1 MLFYV
6 FFNIGISGQ
15 LTQYSKTFPKFSRGA
30 ELQPL
35 LASRTLSFPQ
45 MRCFGG
51 RVKAGQGGGWGC
63 GPEQLAATCA
73 LFTVVVSQ
81 WLVETQSFKP
91 FSLTQNGIRITKHLK
106 KLVLSGYSRT
116 SLNGNLKYCVWIRYF
131 SWFVYVCG

>member
-35 LASRTLSFPQ
+35 RASRTLSFPQ

-51 RVKAGQGGGWGC
+51 RVKEEGGGVALSSLQ
-63 GPEQLAATCA
+63 PPCA
-73 LFTVVVSQ
+73 LFTVDVSQ
-81 WLVETQSFKP
+81 WRAAH
-91 FSLTQNGIRITKHLK
+91 SL
-106 KLVLSGYSRT
+106 
-116 SLNGNLKYCVWIRYF
+116 
-131 SWFVYVCG
+131 